1 MASLDDIVTSLKNA
15 VQAIN
20 GLNIAV
26 SRGANSYTLLP
37 QLPAY
42 TVATV
47 PSATSFPYGLI
58 YVTDE
63 STGAQPAF
71 SDGTNWRTVSGRAII
86 S

>member
-1 MASLDDIVTSLKNA
+1 MSSIDDIATSLKQA
-15 VQAIN
+15 VVAIN
-20 GLNIAV
+20 GLSTIV
-26 SRGANSYTLLP
+26 SKGANSYILLP

-47 PSATSFPYGLI
+47 PSAASFPYGLI

-71 SDGTNWRTVSGRAII
+71 SDGTNWRTCTARAII